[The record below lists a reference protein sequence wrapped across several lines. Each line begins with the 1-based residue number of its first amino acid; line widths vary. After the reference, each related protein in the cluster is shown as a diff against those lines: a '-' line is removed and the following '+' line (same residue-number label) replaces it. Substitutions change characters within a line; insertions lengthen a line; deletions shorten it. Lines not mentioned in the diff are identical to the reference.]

1 MTLPKTH
8 DWDHMTDFLLELLNQ
23 GGYFGIFLLMAAE
36 NVFPPIP
43 SEVIMGGAGVLV
55 AKGEMAFWAV
65 WIVAT
70 LGTVAGNLF
79 WYWIG
84 VRWSEEQLKTIIDR
98 WGRWLTFEWDEFT
111 KARDIF
117 CKYGDWIVFLLRF
130 SPILRTIVSLP
141 AGLAGMKLWRFCLFT
156 ALGSGIWNAVLIF
169 GGKTAAPLIERFEK
183 FAGYGVV
190 LFVLAGV
197 LFYIYR
203 VVTWKPVEAHE
214 RGE

>member
-1 MTLPKTH
+1 
-8 DWDHMTDFLLELLNQ
+8 MTDFLLDLLDQ
-23 GGYFGIFLLMAAE
+23 GGYLGIFFLMMLE

-43 SEVIMGGAGVLV
+43 SEVIMGAAGVLV
-55 AKGEMAFWAV
+55 AKGQMTFGTL

-70 LGTVAGNLF
+70 AGTVAGNLF

-84 VRWSEEQLKTIIDR
+84 VRWSEEQLKRIIDR

-117 CKYGDWIVFLLRF
+117 RKHGDWIVFLLRF

-141 AGLAGMKLWRFCLFT
+141 AGLAHMKLWRFVLFT
-156 ALGSGIWNAVLIF
+156 ALGSAIWNAILIF
-169 GGKTAAPLIERFEK
+169 GGRALAPLVERFEK
-183 FAGYGVV
+183 LAGYGVV
-190 LFVLAGV
+190 AFVLAGV
-197 LFYIYR
+197 AFYIYR

>member
-1 MTLPKTH
+1 
-8 DWDHMTDFLLELLNQ
+8 
-23 GGYFGIFLLMAAE
+23 
-36 NVFPPIP
+36 
-43 SEVIMGGAGVLV
+43 
-55 AKGEMAFWAV
+55 
-65 WIVAT
+65 
-70 LGTVAGNLF
+70 VAGSRAQVAQAEANLANARAN
-79 WYWIG
+79 YE
-84 VRWSEEQLKTIIDR
+84 RQQQLFQQKFISQAALDR
-98 WGRWLTFEWDEFT
+98 EGNAEGHWAELFARAGWDEFT

-117 CKYGDWIVFLLRF
+117 RKYGDWIVFLLRF

-169 GGKTAAPLIERFEK
+169 GGQTAAPLVERFEK

-197 LFYIYR
+197 AFYIYR

>member
-1 MTLPKTH
+1 
-8 DWDHMTDFLLELLNQ
+8 MTDFLLELLNK
-23 GGYFGIFLLMAAE
+23 GGYLGIFLLMMAE

-43 SEVIMGGAGVLV
+43 SEVIMGGAGLLV
-55 AKGEMAFWAV
+55 AKGQMTFGTV

-84 VRWSEEQLKTIIDR
+84 VRWSEEQLKRIIDR

-117 CKYGDWIVFLLRF
+117 RRYGDGIVFALRF

-141 AGLAGMKLWRFCLFT
+141 AGLAHMKLWRFCLFT
-156 ALGSGIWNAVLIF
+156 FLGSGIWNAVLIF
-169 GGKTAAPLIERFEK
+169 GGKAAAPLVERFEK
-183 FAGYGVV
+183 LAGYGVV
-190 LFVLAGV
+190 AFVLLGV
-197 LFYIYR
+197 LFYVYR
-203 VVTWKPVEAHE
+203 VITWKPVKAHE
-214 RGE
+214 NEE